1 MAPTPGDPTCRN
13 VMDRARRAV
22 AAACVGYV
30 NTFNPHRI
38 VIGGSIAEAEGERL
52 LQPIRDAIA
61 SEAFDV
67 VARHVTV
74 VPAML
79 GGDVSLAGAQ
89 PLVMSRLNQSSQTS
103 PTVAIGSPGRG
114 SRRYPRMTVRVG
126 INGFGRIGRQS
137 LKAILE
143 RAPDVE
149 VVAVNDLVDT
159 SMNALLFKHDSTYGA
174 YEGTVEHTDD
184 ALIIDGREIKVLQEK
199 DPATLPWGDLGV
211 DLVLESTGL
220 FTDAEKARAHIQAGA
235 RKVII
240 SAPAKGE
247 DITIVLG
254 VNEDKYDPANHHV
267 ISNASCTTNCLAPAA
282 KVVHDTFGIERGLM
296 NTIHSYTNDQRI
308 LDVAHK
314 DPRRARAAGQNIIP
328 TTTGAAKALALV
340 IPDLKGKFDGF
351 SLRVP
356 TPTVSVVDFTADL
369 ARSTTADEVNEAFR
383 AAAAGPMKG
392 ILGVSDEPL
401 VSSDFRGDSRSSI
414 IDSES
419 TMVLGG
425 TMVKVI
431 AWYDNE
437 WGYSCRCADL
447 IAMVASKLPSTAGT
461 AA

>member
-1 MAPTPGDPTCRN
+1 MS
-13 VMDRARRAV
+13 V
-22 AAACVGYV
+22 
-30 NTFNPHRI
+30 RI
-38 VIGGSIAEAEGERL
+38 
-52 LQPIRDAIA
+52 
-61 SEAFDV
+61 
-67 VARHVTV
+67 
-74 VPAML
+74 
-79 GGDVSLAGAQ
+79 
-89 PLVMSRLNQSSQTS
+89 
-103 PTVAIGSPGRG
+103 
-114 SRRYPRMTVRVG
+114 G

-137 LKAILE
+137 LKAVLE
-143 RAPDVE
+143 RAPDLE

-159 SMNALLFKHDSTYGA
+159 AMNALLFKHDSTYGA
-174 YEGTVEHTDD
+174 YKGTVDHTDNS
-184 ALIIDGREIKVLQEK
+184 LIIDGREIRVLTER
-199 DPATLPWGDLGV
+199 DPAALPWGDLGV
-211 DLVLESTGL
+211 DIVLESTGL
-220 FTDAEKARAHIQAGA
+220 FTDADKARAHLTAGA
-235 RKVII
+235 KKVII

-254 VNEDKYDPANHHV
+254 VNEDRYDPERHHV

-282 KVVHDTFGIERGLM
+282 KVVNDLVGIERGLM

-340 IPDLKGKFDGF
+340 IPELKGKFDGF

-356 TPTVSVVDFTADL
+356 TPTVSVVDFTADVG
-369 ARSTTADEVNEAFR
+369 RETTAEELNEAFR
-383 AAAAGPMKG
+383 AAEAGPMKG

-401 VSSDFRGDSRSSI
+401 VSTDFRGDSRSSI
-414 IDSES
+414 IDAET

-447 IAMVASKLPSTAGT
+447 LNLVASRLPAG
-461 AA
+461 AAA